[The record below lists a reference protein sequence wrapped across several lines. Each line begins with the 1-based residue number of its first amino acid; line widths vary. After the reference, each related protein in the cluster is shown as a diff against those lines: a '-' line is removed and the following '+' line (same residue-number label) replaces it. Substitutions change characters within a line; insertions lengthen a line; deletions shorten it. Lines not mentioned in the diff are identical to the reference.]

1 MNLSRIQNH
10 KGSAL
15 FMPMIAENID
25 IVEFDTGEILTDAG
39 RNGKERPWKAHKEE
53 GIRLDNL
60 FVAAKKIDDSVI
72 TDNGLKSLEECGD
85 TLVFLRDNNGEKRLH
100 SANFCRNRL
109 CPMCNW
115 RRSLKMYSQVSQ
127 ITNKILATRKAR
139 FIFVTLTVR
148 NPDGGDLAETLD
160 LMNKGFSYITSNSRT
175 FAPAKKFKE
184 SLQGYIKATEI
195 TYNSRDNTYHPH
207 IHCIFQVRPSY
218 FSRDYIKKDGWI
230 KLWQKAMKLDYTP
243 SVHIETIKNT
253 TSNAVAE
260 VAKYPTKSADL
271 LKVEDE
277 DQAVEALIVLAK
289 TLKGRRLITFG
300 GDFAIVKRELKLDDV
315 ENGDLIHAEQEVE
328 NFNPIAKV
336 IYRWRAEVGAYIC

>member
-1 MNLSRIQNH
+1 
-10 KGSAL
+10 
-15 FMPMIAENID
+15 MPMIAENID

-39 RNGKERPWKAHKEE
+39 RNGKERPWKSHKEE
-53 GIRLDNL
+53 GVRLDNL
-60 FVAAKKIDDSVI
+60 FVTAKKIDDSVI

-127 ITNKILATRKAR
+127 ITDKILATRKAR

-148 NPDGGDLAETLD
+148 NPDGDDLAETLD

-195 TYNSRDNTYHPH
+195 TYNSKDNTYHPH

-230 KLWQKAMKLDYTP
+230 ELWKKAMKLDYDP
-243 SVHIETIKNT
+243 SVHVETIKNT

-277 DQAVEALIVLAK
+277 EQAVQALIVLAK

-315 ENGDLIHAEQEVE
+315 ENGDLIHAEQEAE
-328 NFNPIAKV
+328 NFNPVAKV

>member
-1 MNLSRIQNH
+1 
-10 KGSAL
+10 
-15 FMPMIAENID
+15 MPMIAENINV
-25 IVEFDTGEILTDAG
+25 VEVDTGEILTDRG
-39 RNGKERPWKAHKEE
+39 RNGNERPWKSHKEE
-53 GIRLDNL
+53 GLRLDNL
-60 FVAAKKIDDSVI
+60 FITAKRLDNSII

-85 TLVFLRDNNGEKRLH
+85 TLIFVRNEKGEKRLH
-100 SANFCRNRL
+100 GANFCRNRL

-127 ITNKILATRKAR
+127 ITDKILATRKSR

-148 NPDGGDLAETLD
+148 NPDSEHLTETLD

-195 TYNSRDNTYHPH
+195 TYNSKNNTYHPH

-218 FSRDYIKKDGWI
+218 FSRDYIKKDGWLE
-230 KLWQKAMKLDYTP
+230 LWQKAMSLNYAP
-243 SVHIETIKNT
+243 SVHVETIKNT

-271 LKVEDE
+271 LKIEDE
-277 DQAVEALIVLAK
+277 TQAVQALIVLAK

-300 GDFAIVKRELKLDDV
+300 GDFATVKRELKLDDV
-315 ENGDLIHAEQEVE
+315 ENGDLIHADQEVE
-328 NFNPIAKV
+328 NFNPVAKV

>member
-1 MNLSRIQNH
+1 MSKI
-10 KGSAL
+10 
-15 FMPMIAENID
+15 IAENLD
-25 IVEFDTGEILTDAG
+25 IVEVDTGEILTDIG
-39 RNGKERPWKAHKEE
+39 RNGKERPWKSHKEE
-53 GIRLDNL
+53 GLKLDNL
-60 FVAAKKIDDSVI
+60 FVTAKKLDDSVI

-85 TLVFLRDNNGEKRLH
+85 TLIFVRNEKGEKRLH
-100 SANFCRNRL
+100 GANFCRNRL

-127 ITNKILATRKAR
+127 ITDKILATRKSR

-148 NPDGGDLAETLD
+148 NPDGAHLAKTLD

-195 TYNSRDNTYHPH
+195 TYNSEEDTYHPH

-218 FSRDYIKKDGWI
+218 FKGTGYIKKSDWVE
-230 KLWQKAMKLDYTP
+230 LWQKAMSLDYAP
-243 SVHIETIKNT
+243 SVYVKTIKETDNDKT
-253 TSNAVAE
+253 KAVAE

-271 LKVEDE
+271 LKIEDE
-277 DQAVEALIVLAK
+277 EKAVQALIVLAK
-289 TLKGRRLITFG
+289 TMKGRRLITFG
-300 GDFAIVKRELKLDDV
+300 GEFATVKRELKLDDI
-315 ENGDLIHAEQEVE
+315 ENGDLIHAEQETQ
-328 NFNPIAKV
+328 NFNPVAKM

>member
-1 MNLSRIQNH
+1 
-10 KGSAL
+10 
-15 FMPMIAENID
+15 MPMIAENINV
-25 IVEFDTGEILTDAG
+25 VEVDTGEILTDIG
-39 RNGKERPWKAHKEE
+39 RNGKERPWKSHKEE
-53 GIRLDNL
+53 GLKLDNL
-60 FVAAKKIDDSVI
+60 FVTAKKLDDSVI

-85 TLVFLRDNNGEKRLH
+85 TLIFVRNEKGEKRLH
-100 SANFCRNRL
+100 GANFCRNRL

-127 ITNKILATRKAR
+127 ITNKILATRKSR

-148 NPDGGDLAETLD
+148 NPDGEHLAETLD
-160 LMNKGFSYITSNSRT
+160 LMNKGFSYITSNSRN

-195 TYNSRDNTYHPH
+195 TYNSKDNTYHPH

-230 KLWQKAMKLDYTP
+230 ELWQKAMSLDYAP
-243 SVHIETIKNT
+243 SVYVKTIKETDNDKT
-253 TSNAVAE
+253 KAVAE

-271 LKVEDE
+271 LKIENE
-277 DQAVEALIVLAK
+277 EQAVQALIVLAK
-289 TLKGRRLITFG
+289 TMKGRRLITFG
-300 GDFAIVKRELKLDDV
+300 GEFATVKRELKLDDI

-328 NFNPIAKV
+328 NFNPVAKV